1 MRLDI
6 EEIKVI
12 KSAVQAFDPSAR
24 IFLFGSR
31 TDDSAGGGDIDLLI
45 LSSNLTFED
54 KIKIKSNIFYTLEE
68 QKIDIVIARDL
79 ENPFVRLAFNSGV
92 PL

>member
-1 MRLDI
+1 MRLDV

-12 KSAVQAFDPSAR
+12 KSSVQAFDPFAR

-31 TDDSAGGGDIDLLI
+31 TDDTAKGGDIDLLI
-45 LSSNLTFED
+45 LSPNLTFED
-54 KIKIKSNIFYTLEE
+54 KIRIKANIFKRLEE

-79 ENPFVRLAFNSGV
+79 EDPFVRLAFNQGV
-92 PL
+92 LL